1 MKKSQKG
8 HSKAKDIYEHFFNLS
23 NDLFCIAGLDGNF
36 KLLNPAFQKI
46 LGYSKKELLAKP
58 SHELVHPDDRAS
70 NLAELQ
76 SLRDGLPIVYCEHRY
91 HCKDGSYKWLA
102 WTSYTDV
109 DEGLIY
115 AVGRD
120 ITEQRQAENEISS
133 LKKHFLEG
141 ELVYEAAFSSII
153 TKNNRMKVIFQ
164 YIEAISKYQKPVF
177 ITGETGVGKELIAK
191 AVHQVSELKGPFIPV
206 NVAGLDDTMFS
217 DTLFGHKKGAYTGA
231 DKDREGLIV
240 RASGGTLFLD
250 EIGDLNESSQV
261 KLLRLLEEQMY
272 YPLGSDIS
280 ENSNARI
287 VASSNQEIQKQ
298 ISEGMFRKDLYYR
311 LCAHHIH
318 IPPLRERLDDIPI
331 LLDYFIADAAKSQ
344 KKKKPALPSE
354 LVILLS
360 NYHFTGNIRE
370 IKAMVFDAVAQH
382 KSGILSLGNFKGFI
396 KQKGSFSQV
405 SLLPIVKNTE
415 SMLDLSGGF
424 TTLKDTLKEIENHLI
439 SDALKRSN
447 GNQGIAASLLGITRQ
462 ALNQRLKR
470 KTKTS

>member
-1 MKKSQKG
+1 MKKVQKG
-8 HSKAKDIYEHFFNLS
+8 HSQTKNMYEHFFNLS

-36 KLLNPAFQKI
+36 RLLNPAFEKI
-46 LGYSKKELLAKP
+46 LGYSRKELLAKP

-102 WTSYTDV
+102 WTSHTDV

-141 ELVYEAAFSSII
+141 ELVCEAAFSSII

-360 NYHFTGNIRE
+360 NYHFPGNIRE
-370 IKAMVFDAVAQH
+370 MKAMVFDAVAQH

-405 SLLPIVKNTE
+405 SLSPIVKNTE

>member
-8 HSKAKDIYEHFFNLS
+8 HSKTKDMYEHFFNLS

-76 SLRDGLPIVYCEHRY
+76 SLRNGLPIVYCEHRY

-191 AVHQVSELKGPFIPV
+191 AVHQVSELKGPFIPI

-272 YPLGSDIS
+272 YPLGADIS

-344 KKKKPALPSE
+344 KKNKPAMPSE

-360 NYHFTGNIRE
+360 NYHFPGNIRE
-370 IKAMVFDAVAQH
+370 LKAMVFDAVAQH
-382 KSGILSLGNFKGFI
+382 ESGILSMDNFKGFI
-396 KQKGSFSQV
+396 KQKGSISQTNL
-405 SLLPIVKNTE
+405 STIVKNTE
-415 SMLDLSGGF
+415 YMLDLSGGF
-424 TTLKDTLKEIENHLI
+424 TTLKEALKEIESHLI

-470 KTKTS
+470 QAKTS